1 MQNHVTHRLLGNDIG
16 SSKEGVS
23 LNVSSPSPLRSIEP
37 LTAAKPPVD
46 LSLIPSAPID
56 PWRTQFSTDVLFPLM
71 NEGKRGKL
79 AQAIENLKIPD
90 LRMISAEGWRALY
103 SRDQAD
109 VPDLLRNVLFRNMP
123 DVVVQPFSVD
133 AVVKIVR
140 FAASKGVPLVVRGA
154 GSSPFGGS
162 MPVKGGIVMDMNA
175 MDLVLDLDAAKGV
188 VKVQAGMRWSDLDW
202 FLEKHGLM
210 VHSSPS
216 SRFSTVAGWVTTGG
230 IGIGS
235 VSGGHLSCWVSEL
248 EVVTSDGQVRAIRPS
263 DKWFRLL
270 FGSEGRLAVIVSM
283 TLHARPRPKDPF
295 PTLVF
300 FDDRAKA
307 LRYATFL
314 AQSKTPPLDL
324 TYYSPAKFEAIN
336 HLLGRSYLPAKHGIM
351 SCYESKDLVPAC
363 SAVPSGAKFAEPY
376 LASLIWNERFF
387 PMKFRKLGPGLM
399 GSEVMVPREHLPEV
413 VARADAVSRQHGL
426 SPLMEV
432 HFMPGGDGLLLTYYT
447 TDQAKTMRY
456 TMDSFRGLLIS
467 SALMEVGAKPYSLGV
482 WNNMFADQAEKSD
495 LVGAKAEL
503 DPAGIMN
510 RGKYP
515 RLKGRLGGLPA
526 AMFSPGVLGNVLKL
540 VNRAGS
546 VAALGIKLVSA
557 AKAFDIV
564 GDDQLL
570 RVADECS
577 MCGACV
583 GVCPA
588 YLLTK
593 DERVTARGKLL
604 AARQFVLGEDISKE
618 HAHRI
623 FLCMRCKACE
633 QVCQS
638 KLQLMNVYEEMERRL
653 EKKHGKDEEEIK
665 RFVSL
670 AEESP
675 AYDALVERGLVLG
688 APSKSVQGG
697 N

>member
-1 MQNHVTHRLLGNDIG
+1 
-16 SSKEGVS
+16 
-23 LNVSSPSPLRSIEP
+23 
-37 LTAAKPPVD
+37 
-46 LSLIPSAPID
+46 
-56 PWRTQFSTDVLFPLM
+56 
-71 NEGKRGKL
+71 
-79 AQAIENLKIPD
+79 
-90 LRMISAEGWRALY
+90 
-103 SRDQAD
+103 
-109 VPDLLRNVLFRNMP
+109 
-123 DVVVQPFSVD
+123 
-133 AVVKIVR
+133 
-140 FAASKGVPLVVRGA
+140 
-154 GSSPFGGS
+154 
-162 MPVKGGIVMDMNA
+162 
-175 MDLVLDLDAAKGV
+175 
-188 VKVQAGMRWSDLDW
+188 
-202 FLEKHGLM
+202 
-210 VHSSPS
+210 
-216 SRFSTVAGWVTTGG
+216 
-230 IGIGS
+230 
-235 VSGGHLSCWVSEL
+235 
-248 EVVTSDGQVRAIRPS
+248 
-263 DKWFRLL
+263 
-270 FGSEGRLAVIVSM
+270 
-283 TLHARPRPKDPF
+283 
-295 PTLVF
+295 
-300 FDDRAKA
+300 
-307 LRYATFL
+307 
-314 AQSKTPPLDL
+314 
-324 TYYSPAKFEAIN
+324 
-336 HLLGRSYLPAKHGIM
+336 
-351 SCYESKDLVPAC
+351 
-363 SAVPSGAKFAEPY
+363 
-376 LASLIWNERFF
+376 
-387 PMKFRKLGPGLM
+387 
-399 GSEVMVPREHLPEV
+399 
-413 VARADAVSRQHGL
+413 
-426 SPLMEV
+426 
-432 HFMPGGDGLLLTYYT
+432 
-447 TDQAKTMRY
+447 MRY

-540 VNRAGS
+540 VNRVGS
-546 VAALGIKLVSA
+546 VAAPGIKLVSA

-604 AARQFVLGEDISKE
+604 AARKFMLGEDISKE

-697 N
+697 K

>member
-1 MQNHVTHRLLGNDIG
+1 MR
-16 SSKEGVS
+16 
-23 LNVSSPSPLRSIEP
+23 
-37 LTAAKPPVD
+37 
-46 LSLIPSAPID
+46 
-56 PWRTQFSTDVLFPLM
+56 
-71 NEGKRGKL
+71 NEGEPGSFV
-79 AQAIENLKIPD
+79 QAIESLKIPD
-90 LRMISAEGWRALY
+90 LRVISAKGWRALY

-109 VPDLLRNVLFRNMP
+109 VPDLLRMVLFQTLP
-123 DVVVQPFSVD
+123 GVVVQPFSAD
-133 AVVKIVR
+133 AISKVLR
-140 FAASKGVPLVVRGA
+140 FAASKQIPLVVRGA

-162 MPVKGGIVMDMNA
+162 MPVKGGIVMDMNT
-175 MDLVLDLDAAKGV
+175 MDRVLDFDHAKGQ

-202 FLEKHGLM
+202 FLEKHGMM
-210 VHSSPS
+210 VQSSPS
-216 SRFSTVAGWVTTGG
+216 SRFSTVGGWISTGG

-235 VSGGHLSCWVSEL
+235 VSGGHLSRWVSEL
-248 EVVTSDGQVRAIRPS
+248 EVVTSDGQIRTLHPS
-263 DKWFRLL
+263 DKQFRSL
-270 FGSEGRLAVIVSM
+270 FGSEGRLAVISSA
-283 TLHARPRPKDPF
+283 TLQARSKPKEPF

-314 AQSKTPPLDL
+314 AQAQTPPIDL
-324 TYYSPAKFEAIN
+324 TYYSPGKFEAIN
-336 HLLGRSYLPAKHGIM
+336 RLLGRSHFPIKHGVM
-351 SCYESKDLVPAC
+351 SCYENKDGIPTS
-363 SAVPSGAKFAEPY
+363 SAIPTGAKLAETY

-399 GSEVMVPREHLPEV
+399 GSEVMVPSERLPEV
-413 VARADAVSRQHGL
+413 VAKSDMVSHQYGL

-447 TDQAKTMRY
+447 TDQARTMRY

-467 SALMEVGAKPYSLGV
+467 SALMEAGAKPYSFGV
-482 WNNMFADQAEKSD
+482 WNSMFSEQAEDDD
-495 LVGAKAEL
+495 LASTKAEL

-526 AMFSPGVLGNVLKL
+526 TMFAPGVLGSALRL
-540 VNRAGS
+540 VNRVGS
-546 VAALGIKLVSA
+546 VAAPAIKIVSA
-557 AKAFDIV
+557 AKAFDRA
-564 GDDQLL
+564 GEDLLL
-570 RVADECS
+570 RTADECS

-604 AARQFVLGEDISKE
+604 AARQFTLGEDISKE

-638 KLQLMNVYEEMERRL
+638 KLHLIDVYDEMERRL
-653 EKKHGKDEEEIK
+653 EKMHGKDEGEIK
-665 RFVSL
+665 RFVDL
-670 AEESP
+670 AERSP

-688 APSKSVQGG
+688 AASKAVQGG
-697 N
+697 K

>member
-1 MQNHVTHRLLGNDIG
+1 
-16 SSKEGVS
+16 
-23 LNVSSPSPLRSIEP
+23 
-37 LTAAKPPVD
+37 
-46 LSLIPSAPID
+46 
-56 PWRTQFSTDVLFPLM
+56 M
-71 NEGKRGKL
+71 NEGKAGEL
-79 AQAIENLKIPD
+79 AQAIAGMSIPD
-90 LRMISAEGWRALY
+90 LRVISAKGWRALY

-109 VPDLLRNVLFRNMP
+109 VPDLLRNVLFQSMP
-123 DVVVQPFSVD
+123 GVVVQPFTAE
-133 AVVKIVR
+133 AVAKVLR
-140 FAASKGVPLVVRGA
+140 FASSRHLPIVVRGA

-162 MPVKGGIVMDMNA
+162 MPVKGGIVMDMNG
-175 MDLVLDLDAAKGV
+175 MDRLLDFDDAKGL

-202 FLEKHGLM
+202 FLEKHGMM
-210 VHSSPS
+210 VQSSPS
-216 SRFSTVAGWVTTGG
+216 SRFSTVAGWVATGG

-235 VSGGHLSCWVSEL
+235 VSGGHLSRWVNEI
-248 EVVTSDGQVRAIRPS
+248 EVVGSNGEVRALHPS
-263 DKWFRLL
+263 DRAFKSL
-270 FGSEGRLAVIVSM
+270 FGSEGRLAVIVSV
-283 TLHARPRPKDPF
+283 TLQARPRPKEPF
-295 PTLVF
+295 PGLVF

-307 LRYATFL
+307 LRYASFL
-314 AQSKTPPLDL
+314 AQAKTPPLDL
-324 TYYSPAKFEAIN
+324 TYYSPGRFEAIN
-336 HLLGRSYLPAKHGIM
+336 RLLGRSHFPAKHGVM
-351 SCYESKDLVPAC
+351 WCYENKDVVPPC
-363 SAVPSGAKFAEPY
+363 SAVPPGAKRAETY

-399 GSEVMVPREHLPEV
+399 GSEVMVPQEHLPEV
-413 VARADAVSRQHGL
+413 VSKADEVSRQHGL

-447 TDQAKTMRY
+447 TDQARMMRY

-467 SALMEVGAKPYSLGV
+467 SALMEAGAKPYSLGV
-482 WNNMFADQAEKSD
+482 WNNMFSDQANEGD
-495 LVGAKAEL
+495 LAASKTEL

-526 AMFSPGVLGNVLKL
+526 AMFAPGVLGSALRL
-540 VNRAGS
+540 VNRAGVVS
-546 VAALGIKLVSA
+546 APVIKLVSS
-557 AKAFDIV
+557 AKAFDRA
-564 GDDQLL
+564 GEDMLL
-570 RVADECS
+570 KTADECS

-604 AARQFVLGEDISKE
+604 AARQFALGDDISKE

-638 KLQLMNVYEEMERRL
+638 KLHLIEAYDEIERRL
-653 EKKHGKDEEEIK
+653 EKRHGKDDEEIK
-665 RFVSL
+665 RFVAL
-670 AEESP
+670 AEQSP

-688 APSKSVQGG
+688 AAGKAVQGG
-697 N
+697 K

>member
-1 MQNHVTHRLLGNDIG
+1 
-16 SSKEGVS
+16 
-23 LNVSSPSPLRSIEP
+23 
-37 LTAAKPPVD
+37 
-46 LSLIPSAPID
+46 
-56 PWRTQFSTDVLFPLM
+56 M
-71 NEGKRGKL
+71 NEGKRGEL
-79 AQAIENLKIPD
+79 AQAVESLKIPD
-90 LRMISAEGWRALY
+90 LRVISAKGWRTLF

-109 VPDLLRNVLFRNMP
+109 VPDLLRNVLFRSMP
-123 DVVVQPFSVD
+123 GVVVQPFSAE
-133 AVVKIVR
+133 AVSKVLR
-140 FAASKGVPLVVRGA
+140 FAASKQIPLVVRGA

-175 MDLVLDLDAAKGV
+175 MDRVLDFDTAKGL
-188 VKVQAGMRWSDLDW
+188 VKVQGGMRWSDLDW
-202 FLEKHGLM
+202 FLEKYGMM
-210 VHSSPS
+210 VRSSPS
-216 SRFSTVAGWVTTGG
+216 SRFSTVAGWVATGG

-235 VSGGHLSCWVSEL
+235 VSGGHLSRWVSEL
-248 EVVTSDGQVRAIRPS
+248 EVVTSDGQVRTLHPS
-263 DKWFRLL
+263 DKRFRSL
-270 FGSEGRLAVIVSM
+270 FGSEGRLAVIVSV
-283 TLHARPRPKDPF
+283 TLQARPRPKEPF

-314 AQSKTPPLDL
+314 AQAQTPPLDL
-324 TYYSPAKFEAIN
+324 TYYSPGKFEAIN
-336 HLLGRSYLPAKHGIM
+336 RLLGRSHFPAKHGVM
-351 SCYESKDLVPAC
+351 SCYESKDVVPTA
-363 SAVPSGAKFAEPY
+363 SAVPAGAKLAEAY
-376 LASLIWNERFF
+376 LANLIWNERFF

-399 GSEVMVPREHLPEV
+399 GSEVMVPREHLAEV
-413 VARADAVSRQHGL
+413 VARADMVGRQHGL

-432 HFMPGGDGLLLTYYT
+432 HFIPGGDGLLLTYYT
-447 TDQAKTMRY
+447 TDQAKTMKY

-467 SALMEVGAKPYSLGV
+467 SALMEAGAKPYSLGV
-482 WNNMFADQAEKSD
+482 WNNMFSDQAEEGD
-495 LVGAKAEL
+495 LASAKAEL

-515 RLKGRLGGLPA
+515 RLKGRFAGLPA
-526 AMFSPGVLGNVLKL
+526 ALFTPGVLGSALRL
-540 VNRAGS
+540 VNRFGS
-546 VAALGIKLVSA
+546 ASAPAIKMVAS
-557 AKAFDIV
+557 AKAFDRS

-593 DERVTARGKLL
+593 DERVTARGKLI
-604 AARQFVLGEDISKE
+604 AARQFVLGDEISKE

-638 KLQLMNVYEEMERRL
+638 KLHLIDVYDEMERRL
-653 EKKHGKDEEEIK
+653 EKKHGKDEEQIK

-670 AEESP
+670 AEQSP

-688 APSKSVQGG
+688 APSKTVQGG
-697 N
+697 K

>member
-1 MQNHVTHRLLGNDIG
+1 MNANSDPAIQTV
-16 SSKEGVS
+16 
-23 LNVSSPSPLRSIEP
+23 
-37 LTAAKPPVD
+37 
-46 LSLIPSAPID
+46 D
-56 PWRTQFSTDVLFPLM
+56 PWKTQFGTDALFPLM
-71 NEGKRGKL
+71 NEGKTSEL
-79 AQAIENLKIPD
+79 ARAIESQKIPD
-90 LRMISAEGWRALY
+90 LRVISAEGWRALY

-109 VPDLLRNVLFRNMP
+109 VPDLLRNVLFQSMP
-123 DVVVQPFSVD
+123 GVVVQPFSID
-133 AVVKIVR
+133 AVAKVLR
-140 FAASKGVPLVVRGA
+140 FATSKRLPIVVRGS

-162 MPVKGGIVMDMNA
+162 MPVKGGIVIDMNA
-175 MDLVLDLDAAKGV
+175 MDRVLDFDAAKGL

-202 FLEKHGLM
+202 FLEKYGLM
-210 VHSSPS
+210 VRSSPS
-216 SRFSTVAGWVTTGG
+216 SRFSTVGGWVATGG

-235 VSGGHLSCWVSEL
+235 VSGGHLSRWVSEL
-248 EVVTSDGQVRAIRPS
+248 EVATSNDEIRTLRPS
-263 DKWFRLL
+263 DKRFISI
-270 FGSEGRLAVIVSM
+270 FGSEGRLAVIVSV
-283 TLHARPRPKDPF
+283 TLQARPRPKEPY

-307 LRYATFL
+307 LRYASFL
-314 AQSKTPPLDL
+314 AQVQTPPLDL
-324 TYYSPAKFEAIN
+324 TYYSPGKFEAIN
-336 HLLGRSYLPAKHGIM
+336 RLLDRSHFPAKHGVM
-351 SCYESKDLVPAC
+351 SCYESKDVVPVC
-363 SAVPSGAKFAEPY
+363 SALPSGAKLAEAY

-399 GSEVMVPREHLPEV
+399 GSEVMVPKEHLPEV
-413 VARADAVSRQHGL
+413 VARADAVSREHGL

-467 SALMEVGAKPYSLGV
+467 SALMEAGARPYSLGV
-482 WNNMFADQAEKSD
+482 WNNMFSDQAGEGD
-495 LVGAKAEL
+495 LAGAKAEL

-515 RLKGRLGGLPA
+515 RLTGRLGGLPA
-526 AMFSPGVLGNVLKL
+526 TMFTPGVLGSALKL
-540 VNRAGS
+540 VNRVGS
-546 VAALGIKLVSA
+546 VAAPAIKMVSA
-557 AKAFDIV
+557 AKAFDRA

-604 AARQFVLGEDISKE
+604 AARQFALGDDISKE

-638 KLQLMNVYEEMERRL
+638 KLHLIDVYDEMEKRL

-670 AEESP
+670 AEQSP

-688 APSKSVQGG
+688 APGKAVQGG
-697 N
+697 K